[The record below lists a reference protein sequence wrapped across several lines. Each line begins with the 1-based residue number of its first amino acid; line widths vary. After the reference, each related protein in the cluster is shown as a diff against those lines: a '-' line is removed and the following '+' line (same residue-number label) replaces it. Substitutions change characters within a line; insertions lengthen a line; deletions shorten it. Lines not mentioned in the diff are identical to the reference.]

1 MSAPRRR
8 APPAATLSVWAQP
21 GAARERVVTRMG
33 DAVKIAV
40 TAPPE
45 KGKANQAI
53 ERFLA
58 RELGVPAASV
68 AVVAGAASKRKL
80 VRIQG
85 VSADALQ
92 SWVKSALGE

>member
-1 MSAPRRR
+1 MK
-8 APPAATLSVWAQP
+8 APPRPAPAAVTLSVWAQP
-21 GAARERVVTRMG
+21 GANRERVVSRMG
-33 DAVKIAV
+33 DALKMAV

-68 AVVAGAASKRKL
+68 AVVAGGASKRKL
-80 VRIQG
+80 VRIVG
-85 VSADALQ
+85 VSADAVQ
-92 SWVKSALGE
+92 SWMKSALGE